1 MTFQQPHILNSFS
14 WVPEQDHG
22 SGKLFL
28 LPSGFR
34 EHKRISIKSCYSQ
47 NSQAATE
54 GTNLIWS
61 NVDFHNKIFIQII
74 QKKKKNRKQ
83 SCDVTFFTE
92 TDTDTDNQSMVHSV
106 NTQQDYRY
114 VK

>member
-1 MTFQQPHILNSFS
+1 MDSESCSF
-14 WVPEQDHG
+14 
-22 SGKLFL
+22 FL
-28 LPSGFR
+28 VVSENTKESF
-34 EHKRISIKSCYSQ
+34 SIKSCYSQ

-61 NVDFHNKIFIQII
+61 NVDFHNKIFIQIK
-74 QKKKKNRKQ
+74 QKNKINRKQ

-92 TDTDTDNQSMVHSV
+92 TDTDTDNQSMVFQLKKIHSV